1 MNPKH
6 SPQRQ
11 NIKRLAEI
19 LGFKIPLDGLLMMLF
34 RRPCIDVIA
43 LDKKLMARYD
53 YEGSM
58 NDFILKQFG
67 TEAQE
72 IMDELLKF
80 PDENKDLP

>member
-6 SPQRQ
+6 SPQWQ

-19 LGFKIPLDGLLMMLF
+19 FGFKIPLDGLLMMLF